1 MLICPRISAG
11 SVPLDCSTEPKKKRC
26 ACEHLVPRSFVGLP
40 CNLPVDMKRSE
51 RHKEHSHI
59 SHHQLQLSSTFP
71 SDALVISRFDVFFP
85 AYCSNGII

>member
-1 MLICPRISAG
+1 
-11 SVPLDCSTEPKKKRC
+11 
-26 ACEHLVPRSFVGLP
+26 VGLP

-71 SDALVISRFDVFFP
+71 SDALVISRFDVFFSP
-85 AYCSNGII
+85 LIAATVSYDLL